1 MQGLYECDL
10 VLVVSCLLGRLQQ
23 PLWEV
28 AKVISV
34 ALHVLLMKALLGAE
48 HPICRFSWLSAGELS
63 VEALGVTLIKEAA
76 EAKQALVLEVEQVK
90 EHAPLGKP
98 NRL

>member
-1 MQGLYECDL
+1 MAE
-10 VLVVSCLLGRLQQ
+10 
-23 PLWEV
+23 
-28 AKVISV
+28 VISVV
-34 ALHVLLMKALLGAE
+34 ALHVLLMEAVLGAE

-76 EAKQALVLEVEQVK
+76 EAKQALAESVKVEQVK